1 MLKVDRLGTTA
12 AARTVAAMTRGSRGP
27 TYLKVTFAHTF
38 YMVIYHF
45 DTILFVAKIGGPQD
59 HANSGGSP
67 ATDQVVDTVHGHVSS
82 HYADQEQALQLEYQ
96 KKNLKVVVGDIE
108 RSIKI
113 VTKLHD
119 GKYDEDGEVIVDE
132 KKGDK
137 IIKKKIEDT
146 TEVVGGS
153 EIPVRTYTVEKDLLI
168 RVTVKFP
175 TPNGMSEED
184 AEKTE
189 IGFTPVYVHYTGEEE
204 SEDRLALK
212 FDESF
217 ELPFPLQKEEGE
229 EEDGWS
235 FKDDYGKTFLKLR
248 FKL

>member
-1 MLKVDRLGTTA
+1 M
-12 AARTVAAMTRGSRGP
+12 
-27 TYLKVTFAHTF
+27 
-38 YMVIYHF
+38 
-45 DTILFVAKIGGPQD
+45 
-59 HANSGGSP
+59 
-67 ATDQVVDTVHGHVSS
+67 
-82 HYADQEQALQLEYQ
+82 ALQLAYQ
-96 KKNLKVVVGDIE
+96 KSILKVVVGGIQ

-119 GKYDEDGEVIVDE
+119 GKDDEDGEVIVDDKE
-132 KKGDK
+132 GDK

-153 EIPVRTYTVEKDLLI
+153 EIPVRTYTVEEDLLI

-175 TPNGMSEED
+175 TPTGISEED

-189 IGFTPVYVHYTGEEE
+189 IGFTPFYVKDTGEEE
-204 SEDRLALK
+204 PDDRLDLK
-212 FDESF
+212 FDKSF
-217 ELPFPLQKEEGE
+217 ELPFPLQKEAGE